1 MRSFI
6 RVTLKSAM
14 CLFLIVGCG
23 YNFYYYDK
31 LSQSR
36 AKHAR
41 YYYSTPSTYDDDDEV
56 ETTYEDTVNT
66 SNDTT
71 NYNNYYPNY

>member
-14 CLFLIVGCG
+14 FLFLIVGCG

-36 AKHAR
+36 AKQAR
-41 YYYSTPSTYDDDDEV
+41 YYYSTPSTYDDEEV
-56 ETTYEDTVNT
+56 ETTYEDTVDT